1 MGNALMTVCGAQSII
16 NVCMRSIY
24 HLSSISNKGFLNN
37 SELWINVV
45 TNISKFLQ
53 FSNNFLP
60 GHLRLGT
67 CLVVSLDNGFKFPPG
82 WTKAG
87 PLEWCSSQQLWHC
100 RKQWPW
106 NSHRRCLAVRTGRR
120 RYKRPRFRSGP
131 PLQYPGKALP
141 HNIHPWQHHK

>member
-67 CLVVSLDNGFKFPPG
+67 CLVVSLDNGFNFLQVG
-82 WTKAG
+82 RR
-87 PLEWCSSQQLWHC
+87 QV
-100 RKQWPW
+100 PW
-106 NSHRRCLAVRTGRR
+106 NGVLHSSCGIAVSNGLGTVT
-120 RYKRPRFRSGP
+120 
-131 PLQYPGKALP
+131 AAA
-141 HNIHPWQHHK
+141 